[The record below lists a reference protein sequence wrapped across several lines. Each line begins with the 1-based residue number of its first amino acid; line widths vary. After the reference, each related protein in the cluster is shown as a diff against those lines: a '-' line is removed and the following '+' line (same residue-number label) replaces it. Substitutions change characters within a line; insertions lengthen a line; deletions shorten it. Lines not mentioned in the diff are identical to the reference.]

1 MSRSKF
7 FVEEKIFCRGAN
19 FFVGEG
25 ATSWTSYCKMGT
37 FEELRSNSLLRRAYL
52 LDKYFF
58 VKQLIEFVE
67 EEQIFC
73 RGGNDLLD
81 KLLQNGHVQFIVEVL

>member
-7 FVEEKIFCRGAN
+7 FVKEQIFCRG
-19 FFVGEG
+19 GRDL
-25 ATSWTSYCKMGT
+25 WTNCWKMGT
-37 FEELRSNSLLRRAYL
+37 FEELRSNSLSRRAYL

-67 EEQIFC
+67 EQIFC
-73 RGGNDLLD
+73 RGGSDLLD